1 MQDTISAL
9 KAFSWSLEKI
19 DILIVKYRLAKK
31 VSLGFSIQ
39 MLRKDPNDFLANQ
52 YNTVCIV

>member
-19 DILIVKYRLAKK
+19 DILIVKYWVGQK
-31 VSLGFSIQ
+31 VSLGFSIRCYGKTQ
-39 MLRKDPNDFLANQ
+39 MTFWPTNITQ
-52 YNTVCIV
+52 CV